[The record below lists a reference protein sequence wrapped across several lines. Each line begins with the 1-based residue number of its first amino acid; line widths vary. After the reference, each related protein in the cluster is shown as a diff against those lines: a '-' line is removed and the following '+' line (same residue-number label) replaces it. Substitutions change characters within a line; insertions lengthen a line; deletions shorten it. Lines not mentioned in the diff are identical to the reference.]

1 MRGKHIILA
10 LLLALLLSSCGTVER
25 NVRPDS
31 DSGLAFEAG
40 ARIPQDRTIYEIQG
54 VVYEDAESLVRQ
66 TAPAQA
72 TMYYQG
78 AYGYGSYWGPQLG
91 GKGLVR
97 LAVIHTDPPTGL
109 ALPGTA
115 VILKTTDTKATNL
128 RPGDIVTF
136 KCRAQYEA
144 VAATLKN
151 ENFDPDTYETWEL
164 DYCRLANPTIGYM
177 PLEDL
182 DDGRTNND

>member
-1 MRGKHIILA
+1 MRGKHIILGLLLV
-10 LLLALLLSSCGTVER
+10 LLLAGCGER

-144 VAATLKN
+144 VAATLQN